1 MIVTAAL
8 LLVFGIAP
16 VLPSS
21 PPPPSAILAVPDEP
35 DALML
40 PEAPT
45 YQALVADVDGDGTRD
60 VVRMVATTDQAIEI
74 EAWGFAHPG
83 WNDLASPVVAVP
95 GRATSEPGQL
105 VYADAPAR
113 IIVRR
118 IDGEERLTLARQP
131 RFEEPGLEVD
141 CCLLLHDVVVR
152 DGELRL
158 VEVSERLPHADA
170 VLALDMDGDETDEL
184 LVTRGRPPLGDTT
197 FPTDARVLRWSAD
210 RFAPPVLSDLPVGS
224 GYSPFVLG
232 DTDGI
237 AGDEAAF
244 IGEQSRLHRLS
255 LRDGDALVA
264 ESSAAAM
271 LAAVAVPLSR
281 ERRGIAT
288 LSELSG
294 LEVHA
299 WPRDAP
305 RGPRLG
311 TRSVRDGSIL
321 GVSAAIGGAPQLVIA
336 NLGGAVSLVSL
347 PDLASVS
354 QLAPSPAAS
363 RHEAGPVR
371 AFVGRLPGGG
381 PTDEETLFVGGG
393 LLTSLGELAPT
404 ATLAGA
410 VPIGLAGPERG
421 WLALWHGASAAS
433 AIAPAGGRLDRPSVL
448 VGSGVGLVPSGAI
461 FEAERDGGRLDP
473 ALDAAVVSEGD
484 LLVSG
489 EGFGA
494 SIEAP
499 PGSRVYIQPGSTEP
513 SAVEVVP
520 RGGALR
526 VVVRPAP
533 DVPEEPADVA
543 IAVVTPGGHAYVA
556 RWQVAVFDGTPA
568 LDARGETS
576 AGSPSVLIA
585 GRTAPLNRVRIDGQ
599 DVPVSDEGR
608 FSTRVEL
615 PPWPTEV
622 EVVAT
627 DLAGNESHV
636 TVVGIGWFDYRA
648 LPWTAIAIAAVA
660 AAGGVLAL
668 RAPRSRKEA
677 VTATEGDGV
686 VEEVEPED

>member
-21 PPPPSAILAVPDEP
+21 PPPSAILAVPDEP

-45 YQALVADVDGDGTRD
+45 YQAVVADVDGDGTRD
-60 VVRMVATTDQAIEI
+60 VVRLVATPDQAIEI
-74 EAWGFAHPG
+74 EAWGFAHTG
-83 WNDLASPVVAVP
+83 WAELASPAVAVP
-95 GRATSEPGQL
+95 SRATSEPGEL
-105 VYADAPAR
+105 LYADAPAR

-118 IDGEERLTLARQP
+118 IDGDERLTLARQP

-152 DGELRL
+152 GDELRL

-197 FPTDARVLRWSAD
+197 FPTDARILRWAAD

-224 GYSPFVLG
+224 GFSPFVLG

-237 AGDEAAF
+237 PGDEAAF

-255 LRDGDALVA
+255 LREGDLLVA

-271 LAAVAVPLSR
+271 LAAVAVPLGG
-281 ERRGIAT
+281 EGRGIAT

-299 WPRDAP
+299 WPRDVP

-311 TRSVRDGSIL
+311 MRSMRDGSIL

-336 NLGGAVSLVSL
+336 DGGGAVSLVSL
-347 PDLASVS
+347 PELASVS
-354 QLAPSPAAS
+354 RLAPSPAAS
-363 RHEAGPVR
+363 LHEGGPVR
-371 AFVGRLPGGG
+371 AFLGRLPGGG

-433 AIAPAGGRLDRPSVL
+433 AIDPAGGRLDRPSVL
-448 VGSGVGLVPSGAI
+448 VGSGVSLVPSGAI
-461 FEAERDGGRLDP
+461 FEAELDGGRLEP
-473 ALDAAVVSEGD
+473 ALDAAVVDEGD
-484 LLVSG
+484 LLVNG

-494 SIEAP
+494 SIVAP

-513 SAVEVVP
+513 PDAEVVP
-520 RGGALR
+520 RSGELR
-526 VVVRPAP
+526 IVVRPVP

-568 LDARGETS
+568 LDARGGTS

-599 DVPVSDEGR
+599 EVPVNDEGR

-627 DLAGNESHV
+627 DLAGNEARM

-648 LPWTAIAIAAVA
+648 LPWTAIVIAAVA